1 VSEDSMIV
9 VWDRP
14 VDVRTTSKKPPLLVQ
29 LDAGPMR
36 IIGAITDIRPV

>member
-1 VSEDSMIV
+1 MVV

-14 VDVRTTSKKPPLLVQ
+14 IDVRTSSEKPPLLVQ

-36 IIGAITDIRPV
+36 IIGAITDIHPV